1 MTFSLCGQYWN
12 KYDSFV
18 NIGDSLLFIHEK
30 MQENVINIMELCIMW
45 NMIFD
50 ISSYYFIMYVVKK

>member
-18 NIGDSLLFIHEK
+18 NIKDSLLFIYEK
-30 MQENVINIMELCIMW
+30 MQENVINIMDCAECGI
-45 NMIFD
+45 
-50 ISSYYFIMYVVKK
+50 